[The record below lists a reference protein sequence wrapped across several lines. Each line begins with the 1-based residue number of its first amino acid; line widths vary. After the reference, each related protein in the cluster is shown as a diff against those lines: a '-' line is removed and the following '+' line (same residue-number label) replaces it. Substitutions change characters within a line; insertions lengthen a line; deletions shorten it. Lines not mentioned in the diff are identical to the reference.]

1 MRIPTAR
8 WAGLLIWVILAVPAN
23 AADWTMFGGDT
34 IHSAVAPSD
43 VMFPLGL
50 KWQFATGMKTADIV
64 SSPVVDAEH
73 VYFCVGSKAYALD
86 RATGEKLW
94 EFNSRSSFHSSPAV
108 YDGVVYVGAD
118 DGNLY
123 ALDAN
128 KGSVLWK
135 FHTGDAIVSSPNIRD
150 GTLYIGS
157 DDSNVYAI
165 SLADRGLRWQYGT
178 AGAVKSTPALW
189 RGMCYV
195 ASTDGYLY
203 AIDDT
208 GNLRWRTSLGSTP
221 CFSSPSIEGGKVIV
235 GAGYNLIAVDA
246 RSGQRRWTF
255 ITGGLVT
262 GSPAVFDRFVY
273 VGSADTSVYAV
284 SAATGRAVWRV
295 GLGVEV
301 QSSPTV
307 VGDTVL
313 VHGADGLLV
322 ALERESG
329 KTVWCY
335 RTGRS
340 LKVKKPK
347 ITQYGQ
353 EGAVPGAL
361 GGGQPGA
368 PSRTPGRRVPT
379 RMGGW
384 GGRLG
389 GAYGNYGGWGG
400 RYGGGAYGGTPGAGG
415 VGTGWGTGY
424 QQQLIY
430 EFSDEVLSS
439 PAVSTDAVFVLGGD
453 GSLYALT
460 SRTPDG
466 IGPVVKDAQLDVQ
479 GANNTIVS
487 YAVRVANA
495 NEMPGKYAEWVKI
508 PGTPPITISVAVD
521 DVGSGVNPEGIETY
535 LDDKKQDFTYD
546 PETGVVWV
554 DYQPTGK
561 AGVALKNG
569 VHWVTFSV
577 PDWQGNVTQ
586 AHVDFLVDNNLPPPS
601 APSTQP
607 YGTPGAGAIPGAGG
621 VPGMPEM
628 GGGPMP

>member
-8 WAGLLIWVILAVPAN
+8 WAGLLIWVILAVPAG
-23 AADWTMFGGDT
+23 AADWTMFGGDN
-34 IHSAVAPSD
+34 IHSGVAPSD

-64 SSPVVDAEH
+64 SCPVVDARR

-94 EFNSRSSFHSSPAV
+94 EFNSRSIFDSSPAV
-108 YDGVVYVGAD
+108 FEGTVYVGAQ

-128 KGSVLWK
+128 KGSVRWK
-135 FHTGDAIVSSPNIRD
+135 FHTGGPIESSPNIRD
-150 GTLYIGS
+150 GVLYIGS
-157 DDSNVYAI
+157 DDANVYAI
-165 SLADRGLRWQYGT
+165 RLADRALMWQYGT

-203 AIDDT
+203 AIDNT

-235 GAGYNLIAVDA
+235 GAGYNLVAVDA

-262 GSPAVFDRFVY
+262 GSPAVFERFVY
-273 VGSADTSVYAV
+273 IGSEDTSVYAI

-295 GLGVEV
+295 GLGVPV

-313 VHGADGLLV
+313 VRGADGLLV
-322 ALERESG
+322 ALERLSG

-340 LKVKKPK
+340 LKVRKPEPSEYAPE
-347 ITQYGQ
+347 Q
-353 EGAVPGAL
+353 AVPGA
-361 GGGQPGA
+361 GMGVGQPGA

-379 RMGGW
+379 RIGGW

-389 GAYGNYGGWGG
+389 GAYGGYGAIGG
-400 RYGGGAYGGTPGAGG
+400 RYGYAGAGTPG
-415 VGTGWGTGY
+415 GTEGGWGTGY
-424 QQQLIY
+424 RQQPIY
-430 EFSDEVLSS
+430 EFYEEVLSS
-439 PAVSTDAVFVLGGD
+439 PAVSTDAVFVLGDD
-453 GSLYALT
+453 GALYALT

-466 IGPVVKDAQLDVQ
+466 TGPVVKDAQLDVQ
-479 GANNTIVS
+479 GAQDTIVS
-487 YAVRVANA
+487 YAVRVADA

-521 DVGSGVNPEGIETY
+521 DPGSGVNPEAIETY
-535 LDDKKQDFTYD
+535 LDDKKQDFIYD
-546 PETGVVWV
+546 PETGVIWV
-554 DYQPTGK
+554 DYQPAGK

-569 VHWVTFSV
+569 VHWVTFNV

-601 APSTQP
+601 APVTQP
-607 YGTPGAGAIPGAGG
+607 YGTPGAGAVPGAGG

-628 GGGPMP
+628 GGGLMP